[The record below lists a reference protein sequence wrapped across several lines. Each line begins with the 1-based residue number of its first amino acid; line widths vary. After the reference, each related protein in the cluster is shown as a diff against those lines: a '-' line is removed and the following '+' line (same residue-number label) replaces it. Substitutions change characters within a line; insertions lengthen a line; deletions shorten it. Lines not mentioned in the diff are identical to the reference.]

1 TIIPDHDRSLQQQE
15 EQEENYSRSSII
27 DKSSSTNILAV
38 SNINDHSNDNHLLCS
53 SSTQTDDTISSY
65 TNDLD
70 LFKDLLFPVDD
81 INNQLTT
88 LNNTN
93 VEEKENFH
101 LSNHVE
107 NWSIVQVE
115 EYIEKLTN
123 NTNAEVFREHDID
136 GRALLLLTGR
146 HLCHKMKIKLD
157 KALVILN
164 GIRKLRQYYG
174 QSFS

>member
-1 TIIPDHDRSLQQQE
+1 CIRL
-15 EQEENYSRSSII
+15 NSSPKKI
-27 DKSSSTNILAV
+27 
-38 SNINDHSNDNHLLCS
+38 H
-53 SSTQTDDTISSY
+53 SSTQTGNTISSY
-65 TNDLD
+65 TNHLD
-70 LFKDLLFPVDD
+70 LFKDLLFPVND

-88 LNNTN
+88 LNNSN
-93 VEEKENFH
+93 IEEKENFH

-107 NWSIVQVE
+107 NWSLVQVE

-123 NTNAEVFREHDID
+123 NTIAEIFREHDID

-146 HLCHKMKIKLD
+146 HLCHNMKIKLD